1 VRERLLVRAAYTTI
15 VVEKNPHLEIPMG
28 TQTRMSVQKR
38 ERERKKAEKAA
49 MKRERRQQ
57 RKDIDSQSMVVEAVE
72 PPDIF
77 ATALP
82 GPMAPEST
90 NPEQTKTL

>member
-1 VRERLLVRAAYTTI
+1 
-15 VVEKNPHLEIPMG
+15 MG

-57 RKDIDSQSMVVEAVE
+57 RKDIDPQSMIVETAEDPNLFESAPPAAPPQE
-72 PPDIF
+72 P
-77 ATALP
+77 T
-82 GPMAPEST
+82 APEQ
-90 NPEQTKTL
+90 NKIL